1 MDCELLDAD
10 KALEQKPEIA
20 ILTKGV
26 SMRPMLREHRD
37 IVIVERVNRKLR
49 VNDVPLYRVAGRKEF
64 VLHRILKVTKDGYII
79 RGDNLLYKEYD
90 VKDEDIIGVLKA
102 FYRDGK
108 YYDCATSRKYKCYIL
123 FNRASFPLRRAWR
136 LHIRPFLSKI
146 KHTVFK

>member
-1 MDCELLDAD
+1 MEHELLDAD
-10 KALEQKPEIA
+10 KALEQKEEIA
-20 ILTKGV
+20 ILTRGI

-37 IVIVERVNRKLR
+37 VVIIERVNRKLR
-49 VNDVPLYRVAGRKEF
+49 ANDVPLYRVAGIKEF

-79 RGDNLLYKEYD
+79 RGDNLFRKERN

-108 YYDCATSRKYKCYIL
+108 YYDCATSKKYKIYVFYIRVSYP
-123 FNRASFPLRRAWR
+123 FRHAWR
-136 LHIRPFLSKI
+136 FYIRPFLSKI